1 MMSVRGSLL
10 VLTAVLAFILAGACR
25 GGAADPIPPLLFGLG
40 PEATDAASTALNAEA
55 PLGMYTNWYSGPSDL
70 EWMSTWQ
77 TSVVP
82 QIYASGRA
90 IHLIIY
96 SGEDKGGTPCG
107 RQYPISPGISDDM
120 VRLAHIFAGTP
131 TDPPL
136 YVTLFTEFQT
146 YPCVENQWV
155 GAEDYYTLLQ
165 AKMVQIRD
173 IFHLVAPNAR
183 VSIGWGG
190 WQDRW
195 DDPASGGGRS
205 LFAHFAGIMRQMD
218 FQSIQAMQDDTNV
231 DDVRNMTRTLGAYGP
246 VMVAHYKPDSGS
258 LTTDEADMRAI
269 MTDSFLREVA
279 GYGLFAWSFMGSAQL
294 SDPTIFALVK
304 DAVLRYGRP
313 PQPRPESGRTP
324 TPQ

>member
-1 MMSVRGSLL
+1 MTLFRGSLL
-10 VLTAVLAFILAGACR
+10 LAIAFLASALGSACR
-25 GGAADPIPPLLFGLG
+25 GGKADPLPTLLFGLG
-40 PEATDAASTALNAEA
+40 PEATDAASTALNAQA

-70 EWMSTWQ
+70 DWMSAWQ

-82 QIYASGRA
+82 QTYASGRA

-107 RQYPISPGISDDM
+107 RQYPISPGVSDDM
-120 VRLAHIFAGTP
+120 VRLARIFAGTP

-146 YPCVENQWV
+146 YPCMENQWA

-205 LFAHFAGIMRQMD
+205 LFSHFAGIMQQMD
-218 FQSIQAMQDDTNV
+218 FQSFQAMQNDTNV
-231 DDVRNMTRTLGAYGP
+231 DDVREMTRTLGAYGP
-246 VMVAHYKPDSGS
+246 VMVAHYKPDNGS
-258 LTTDEADMRAI
+258 LTTYEADTRAM
-269 MTDSFLREVA
+269 MTESFLRQVA
-279 GYGLFAWSFMGSAQL
+279 GYGLFAWSFMGSGQM
-294 SDPTIFALVK
+294 SDPTVFGLVR

-313 PQPRPESGRTP
+313 PQPAPASSRTT
-324 TPQ
+324 TP